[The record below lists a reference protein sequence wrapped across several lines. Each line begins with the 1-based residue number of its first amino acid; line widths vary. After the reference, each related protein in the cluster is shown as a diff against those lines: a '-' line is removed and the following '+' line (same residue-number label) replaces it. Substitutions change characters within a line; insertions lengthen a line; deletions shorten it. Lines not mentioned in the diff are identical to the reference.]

1 MIADSF
7 LMAFRII
14 KKKRVR
20 SFLTS
25 IGIIISIAT
34 IFTLVSVSLGLEK
47 AVGEQFRL
55 LGTDKIFVQPRGQL
69 AGPGTGGAVELTE
82 DDVKVIEDIVGVKD
96 LSYWAASP
104 VEITFRDKK
113 RFFTAVGFPLDRGDV
128 FLESGAYKID
138 EGRFLEEG
146 DSGEV
151 MLGHRYKYDN
161 LFEKPLSVKDKLIIN
176 DKEFRVKIILQSIG
190 NPGDDSLVLMSI
202 EDLRE
207 ISDVG
212 DRVDMIIVQVEN
224 ENEIKNIADRIK
236 RALDRKRGVNDKT
249 RDYNV
254 LTPEELLSTFGD
266 ILGVITGFLLGV
278 AAISLIVGG
287 IGITNT
293 MYTSVLERTR
303 EIGVMKAIG
312 ARNRDVMT
320 LFLIESGLLGLAG
333 GIIGILL
340 GMGIGIGIEYI
351 SSTFWGISLLQ
362 VVFPWYLIVGCLAFA
377 FGIGIVSGLVPSWK
391 ASKLNPV
398 DALRYE

>member
-55 LGTDKIFVQPRGQL
+55 LGTDKIFIQPRGQL

-113 RFFTAVGFPLDRGDV
+113 RFFTAVGFPLDRRDV

-287 IGITNT
+287 IG
-293 MYTSVLERTR
+293 
-303 EIGVMKAIG
+303 VMKAIG

-362 VVFPWYLIVGCLAFA
+362 VMFPWYLIAGCLAFA
-377 FGIGIVSGLVPSWK
+377 FGVGIISGLVPSWK